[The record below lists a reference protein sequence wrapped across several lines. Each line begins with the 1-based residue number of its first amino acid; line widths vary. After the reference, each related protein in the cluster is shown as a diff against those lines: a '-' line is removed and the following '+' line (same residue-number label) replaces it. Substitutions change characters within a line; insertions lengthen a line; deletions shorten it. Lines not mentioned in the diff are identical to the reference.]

1 MEFKIGDKVKF
12 ESYNDILTG
21 TVVDIRHNNIIK
33 VDAVSMGEWFIKS
46 HALTKIN
53 VPTETY
59 NDVLKQCT
67 VNRDSTGKVCTC
79 DSRALFNH
87 GCRCGAIER
96 YDVNKHWR

>member
-1 MEFKIGDKVKF
+1 MKFKIGDKVKF
-12 ESYNDILTG
+12 EPYVNGYVLKG
-21 TVVDIRHNNIIK
+21 TIESISGKSANIIVPSIGK
-33 VDAVSMGEWFIKS
+33 FFMR
-46 HALTKIN
+46 IN
-53 VPTETY
+53 ELRLDEIDKTY